1 MLIVSLEHIPGTTF
15 EVRGFVCGAS
25 VKTQNFARDFRSC
38 LKGCIGGNVAPY
50 ERLMAEARND
60 AFHKMK
66 AEARAIGA
74 DAILGVKFSTSM
86 IMQGASEV
94 MVFGTGIKWLIGP
107 DN

>member
-1 MLIVSLEHIPGTTF
+1 
-15 EVRGFVCGAS
+15 
-25 VKTQNFARDFRSC
+25 
-38 LKGCIGGNVAPY
+38 
-50 ERLMAEARND
+50 
-60 AFHKMK
+60 MK

-107 DN
+107 DNTVLKGEILTQQLDDEWKAAALSHGKWNATGQSLHGEQNEAKYETKWSVPPDFTPQ